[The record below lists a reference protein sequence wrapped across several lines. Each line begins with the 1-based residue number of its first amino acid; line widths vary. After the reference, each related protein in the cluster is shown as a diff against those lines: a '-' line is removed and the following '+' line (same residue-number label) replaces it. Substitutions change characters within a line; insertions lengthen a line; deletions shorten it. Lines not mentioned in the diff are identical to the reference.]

1 MTAEEALQA
10 GGLMMNIIEKK
21 VYEDG
26 EPYYLNT
33 ETGEKYGEIVG
44 GLAWPEEKE
53 GFLVI
58 VAVDLF
64 EDTELKARHMRVL
77 AEASELNIDIFLRYA
92 LNLQKRFSPLLQTI
106 RFYGDTTSMAKMA
119 LLDEFN
125 KNRRKQ
131 NLDPFYVTE
140 APQLRSPQKTEFYAQ
155 LIRRYAQSG
164 RRTLHF
170 RNTTLPGYLAG
181 VSFTEISDTIL
192 NDPPIAAL
200 GYAMAALS
208 TWRPRKGEKRSG
220 KEENTVEGNTMAQ

>member
-1 MTAEEALQA
+1 
-10 GGLMMNIIEKK
+10 MNIIEKK

-44 GLAWPEEKE
+44 GLAWPEVKE

-58 VAVDLF
+58 VAVDLL
-64 EDTELKARHMRVL
+64 EDAELKARHIRVL
-77 AEASELNIDIFLRYA
+77 AEASGLNMDIFLRYA
-92 LNLQKRFSPLLQTI
+92 LNLQKRFSPFFQTI
-106 RFYGDTTSMAKMA
+106 RFYGDTTSVAKME

-140 APQLRSPQKTEFYAQ
+140 APQLRSPQKSEFYAE
-155 LIRRYAQSG
+155 LIRRYTLSG
-164 RRTLHF
+164 RRILHF
-170 RNTTLPGYLAG
+170 RNTTLPGYLAS
-181 VSFTEISDTIL
+181 VSLTGINETIL
-192 NDPPIAAL
+192 DDPPIAAL

-208 TWRPRKGEKRSG
+208 TWRPRKGEKRSE
-220 KEENTVEGNTMAQ
+220 KEEDRVEGNTMVQ